1 MAEACLPWR
10 RANLLLRSEKSFLN
24 FSHSP
29 IVQGFQTWLASKFP
43 WSASSSWHPWRA
55 IRFHRLIPNKH
66 YQIPNTCKQISNG
79 CYQKPWHP
87 WRAIRSSELKDTLW
101 TELFHLYQFSQLNFS
116 SSPSSFSSPFFLRR
130 REAPLKML
138 QPLFGQTS
146 KYQIHITKYKI
157 HASKYQID
165 ATKIQMNT
173 PMYQIHPPK

>member
-101 TELFHLYQFSQLNFS
+101 TELFHLNQFSQLNFS
-116 SSPSSFSSPFFLRR
+116 SSPSSFSSPFFYAEGKHHWKCCSLYLGK
-130 REAPLKML
+130 P
-138 QPLFGQTS
+138 PN
-146 KYQIHITKYKI
+146 TKYTLPNT
-157 HASKYQID
+157 KYMPANI
-165 ATKIQMNT
+165 K
-173 PMYQIHPPK
+173 